1 MKILVLGGT
10 RFVGRHI
17 VEAARL
23 QGHAVSVFSRGL
35 TPLPWDGVEHLAGD
49 RESGD
54 LTALRDRAWDAC
66 IDVSCY
72 LPEHARAAAELL
84 ADRVERYVF
93 ISTASVYDI
102 AGATGPIGETAS
114 LYAVPEHEEDVPAPA
129 LYGTRKVACELA
141 VERAL
146 PGRTLILRPCI
157 VAGPYDPTN
166 RFTWWVE
173 RVARGGELLAPDRPE
188 APVQL
193 IDARDLAQFATA
205 LVAASSTGIFNACG
219 PQGTFGELVDACRTG
234 TASDAT
240 ATWVPERVLLEHG
253 VEPFGELPLWLDDDP
268 EHRAFYTFSNARAR
282 AAGLVT
288 RPLAETARD
297 TWEWLQAVRRGA
309 LPEPIAGAFVARG
322 LSPEREAELLAAQRG

>member
-23 QGHAVSVFSRGL
+23 QGHVVSVFSRGL

-54 LTALRDRAWDAC
+54 LAALREGDWDAC

-72 LPEHARAAAELL
+72 RPRHARAAAELL
-84 ADRVERYVF
+84 ADRVARYVF
-93 ISTASVYDI
+93 VSTASVYDI
-102 AGATGPIGETAS
+102 AGAQGPIAETA
-114 LYAVPEHEEDVPAPA
+114 LLHAVPEREEDIAAPV

-173 RVARGGELLAPDRPE
+173 RVARGGEVLAPDRPE

-193 IDARDLAQFATA
+193 VDARDLAQFAIA
-205 LVAASSTGIFNACG
+205 QVAAAATGIFNLCG
-219 PQGTFGELVDACRTG
+219 PRATFGELVDACRTG
-234 TASDAT
+234 TGSDAT
-240 ATWVPERVLLEHG
+240 ATWVPERVLLGHG
-253 VEPFGELPLWLDDDP
+253 VEPFTELPLWLDDDP

-282 AAGLVT
+282 AAGLAA

-297 TWEWLQAVRRGA
+297 TWEWLRAVRQGT
-309 LPEPIAGAFVARG
+309 LPEPVAGGFVARG
-322 LSPEREAELLAAQRG
+322 LSPEREAELLAAPRG